1 MIDIKVHD
9 LKSFV
14 GLDSFKARGIQ
25 KIEAYIDSMVDIT
38 PGTLGGDLYKLR
50 IEEMKQ
56 NKTEPITTRK
66 FDEFVEHVNSGMLK
80 LTRELG
86 NLSEIKAHVTDIKT
100 EMGNMARDIRG
111 KPSNG
116 VIDSLFDRLSNFA
129 TIVNFNS
136 L

>member
-9 LKSFV
+9 LKAFM

-50 IEEMKQ
+50 MEEMKQ

-86 NLSEIKAHVTDIKT
+86 NLCEIKAHVTEIKT

-111 KPSNG
+111 KPSNT

-129 TIVNFNS
+129 TTINFNS